1 MRASAAVQLRVVFER
16 GLALLLNVGVL
27 AATGIASGTPCCTL
41 QQLSRP
47 VSAEMR
53 DCCDSPDCCR
63 VEKRGVAQAA
73 LSIKA
78 PEVGALAVL
87 PVSHPLFAGVAAVA
101 SGGAPWRLSFSRTDH
116 PPPRG
121 GRDLHLRISL
131 LRI

>member
-1 MRASAAVQLRVVFER
+1 LVFDR
-16 GLALLLNVGVL
+16 GLALLLSLGVL

-63 VEKRGVAQAA
+63 VEKRGIAPAA

-78 PEVGALAVL
+78 PELAAPATHSVG
-87 PVSHPLFAGVAAVA
+87 HPLFDGETAFVSDAAL
-101 SGGAPWRLSFSRTDH
+101 GRPPFSRTDH

-121 GRDLHLRISL
+121 GRDTHLRISL

>member
-1 MRASAAVQLRVVFER
+1 
-16 GLALLLNVGVL
+16 LLLSVGVL

-63 VEKRGVAQAA
+63 VEKRGVAEAA
-73 LSIKA
+73 LSIRA
-78 PEVGALAVL
+78 PELAPAAALSVGHLLFVGEAAFVSGAALAR
-87 PVSHPLFAGVAAVA
+87 PP
-101 SGGAPWRLSFSRTDH
+101 FSRTDH

-121 GRDLHLRISL
+121 GRDTHLRISV

>member
-1 MRASAAVQLRVVFER
+1 MAVQSRSMRNRE
-16 GLALLLNVGVL
+16 LALLLSLGVL

-41 QQLSRP
+41 QQLYRP
-47 VSAEMR
+47 VSAEVR

-63 VEKRGVAQAA
+63 VEKHGVAQAA

-78 PEVGALAVL
+78 PEVGTVAAL
-87 PVSHPLFAGVAAVA
+87 PVSHPLFFGEAGAASSAVL
-101 SGGAPWRLSFSRTDH
+101 SRLFFSRTDH

-121 GRDLHLRISL
+121 GRDTHLRISL

>member
-1 MRASAAVQLRVVFER
+1 MRDR
-16 GLALLLNVGVL
+16 GLALLLSFGVL

-78 PEVGALAVL
+78 PEVGTVAAL
-87 PVSHPLFAGVAAVA
+87 PVSHPLFVGEAAAA
-101 SGGAPWRLSFSRTDH
+101 SSAALSRLSFSRTDH

-121 GRDLHLRISL
+121 GRDTHLRISL